1 MNLKKQFGFH
11 GKSGPLTAGFTLIEL
26 LVVVLIIGIL
36 SAVALPQYTIA
47 VEKSR
52 MAEANVILKS
62 LTDACSVYYMA
73 NNSADDYCFWDNID
87 IDLNMPKVDGEGDEA
102 LARQGKHF
110 WYTLETSGVEIS
122 AKRGFWPG
130 NNDDPDYSLNYQFES
145 ANNPG
150 KITRQCVGHTDKGK
164 KVCKSTC
171 GAETCNY

>member
-1 MNLKKQFGFH
+1 MPFAVPYRPARRRKMKK
-11 GKSGPLTAGFTLIEL
+11 GFTLIEL

-73 NNSADDYCFWDNID
+73 NNGEDDYCRWDNID
-87 IDLNMPKVDGEGDEA
+87 IDLNMPEADGEGEDA
-102 LARQGKHF
+102 LARQGKYF
-110 WYTLETSGVEIS
+110 FYSLETPNANVFACRGNFNSDYEFEYCLNYFFE
-122 AKRGFWPG
+122 ADKRPG
-130 NNDDPDYSLNYQFES
+130 NV
-145 ANNPG
+145 
-150 KITRQCVGHTDKGK
+150 TRECEGRTAKGK
-164 KVCKSTC
+164 RICKATC

>member
-1 MNLKKQFGFH
+1 MKK
-11 GKSGPLTAGFTLIEL
+11 GFTLIEL

-73 NNSADDYCFWDNID
+73 NNGEDDYCRWDNID
-87 IDLNMPKVDGEGDEA
+87 IDLALPNTDEECSK
-102 LARQGKHF
+102 QGKYF
-110 WYTLETSGVEIS
+110 WYTLETPDVEIS
-122 AKRGFWPG
+122 ALRGFWTG
-130 NNDDPDYSLNYQFES
+130 NNDEPDYSLNYQFES
-145 ANNPG
+145 FKNPG

-164 KVCKSTC
+164 KVCKTTC